1 MLKTFLQLSQT
12 ILLLMIQQIKR
23 GPLWET
29 GDWVLRTPVPASMD
43 GITITVY
50 NFRRALLR
58 AEAGHPAG
66 QRRVRGPG
74 PRPGHGHNSSV
85 FQYFSVEMKCEH
97 NRKQCCKVSPDTG
110 PQLHCQDCGLWTR
123 NNFIQFIKIMYTDT
137 SARTLRK
144 SFCRIVNC
152 KSSICCDMISK
163 KKLVVHFI
171 Y

>member
-1 MLKTFLQLSQT
+1 
-12 ILLLMIQQIKR
+12 MIQQIKR

-29 GDWVLRTPVPASMD
+29 GDWVLRTPVPASME

-50 NFRRALLR
+50 IFRRALLR

-74 PRPGHGHNSSV
+74 PRPADRHHSSV

-110 PQLHCQDCGLWTR
+110 PQLHCQGFATADCGQGTILY
-123 NNFIQFIKIMYTDT
+123 N
-137 SARTLRK
+137 
-144 SFCRIVNC
+144 
-152 KSSICCDMISK
+152 SSK
-163 KKLVVHFI
+163 
-171 Y
+171 